1 MPVDPLLASSLIMG
15 GASLLQGAIQGGKA
29 RKMRDQYDKTMQG
42 IPMQDPGIVS
52 YLGDARRRRAA
63 FDAGTDPMTSYTK
76 QQIMENAAQTQ
87 LNATR
92 TGRGGLS
99 DLMRIQANADRSLG
113 AAGAGAAR
121 YGANLFA
128 LEGDLAGAMAQR
140 AYNRQLADAN
150 RQWSEYARL
159 KEDSGRSIQ
168 AGLGMALIPLMFR
181 AATRTPV
188 EWLSA
193 SPVLSDIL
201 GNANNYKGYSN
212 SPY

>member
-1 MPVDPLLASSLIMG
+1 MDPLLASSLIMG
-15 GASLLQGAIQGGKA
+15 GASILQGAIQGGKA
-29 RKMRDQYDKTMQG
+29 KKMRGQYDSTMQG
-42 IPMQDPGIVS
+42 IPMQDPGIVN

-76 QQIMENAAQTQ
+76 QQIMENGAQTQ

-92 TGRGGLS
+92 AGRGSLS
-99 DLMRIQANADRSLG
+99 DLMRVQAGTNRALG
-113 AAGAGAAR
+113 DVGANAAR

-128 LEGDLAGAMAQR
+128 LEGDLAGAMASR
-140 AYNRQLADAN
+140 AYNRQLSDAN

-168 AGLGMALIPLMFR
+168 AGLGMAIAPLMYG

-188 EWLSA
+188 DGSSA
-193 SPVLSDIL
+193 SPVLSDIM
-201 GNANNYKGYSN
+201 GNVNSYKGYAN
-212 SPY
+212 NPF